1 MVLPCQA
8 GTNWKPHESFTRLQR
23 RNYSSDRDN
32 ALLGRHAGVSYLS
45 HVTKVLACSLSSSGK
60 KETFGVP
67 FLSGIVL
74 AALIIFE
81 FGAIFTVRN
90 ATSDYFAHLGGYFM
104 GILSAAA
111 LTWKAE
117 NQPARLPA
125 YVSKLSHGKSPEH
138 EITGQQPLSPIKQT
152 TMERKS

>member
-1 MVLPCQA
+1 MVLPRQA
-8 GTNWKPHESFTRLQR
+8 GTDRKPHKSFTRLQW
-23 RNYSSDRDN
+23 RNHSSNRDN
-32 ALLGRHAGVSYLS
+32 ALLGRYAGVSYLS

-60 KETFGVP
+60 QETFGVP
-67 FLSGIVL
+67 FFSGIVL

-117 NQPARLPA
+117 QQPAQRPT
-125 YVSKLSHGKSPEH
+125 YVSKFSHGRSPER
-138 EITGQQPLSPIKQT
+138 ETPEQQPLPPIKQT
-152 TMERKS
+152 VIDGKP